1 MRELNGSCALR
12 IPDKIIK
19 VIRKNIFER
28 YLQMIS
34 DIADNKEQFYKIYE
48 TIGKNLKL
56 GIHQDATNRNKPAEL
71 LRHHYTKSGDG
82 ADLAQGLHHPSPFL
96 ARLKKKGYD
105 DLLMT
110 DLIGAYALDDDLS
123 EDEKKSFE
131 ELTKTVK
138 AILGDKVEK
147 VILSK
152 RIVGSPCVL
161 VTGQFGWSANVE
173 RIIKA
178 QVLRDSNMSQY
189 MASKKTLELNAH
201 NAIVKKLPS
210 KASQDQSDP
219 TVHSAGRLNNLIS
232 FGSSIDDA
240 GVEDNAAKGSK
251 KDGAAAEG
259 AGESAME
266 SID

>member
-1 MRELNGSCALR
+1 RRSCALR
-12 IPDKIIK
+12 IPDKIVK
-19 VIRKNIFER
+19 VIRNNIFER

-48 TIGKNLKL
+48 TIGKNLML
-56 GIHQDATNRNKPAEL
+56 GIHEDTTKRSRPAEL

-110 DLIGAYALDDDLS
+110 DLIGAYAVTQFK
-123 EDEKKSFE
+123 EFE
-131 ELTKTVK
+131 GQKLICTVK

-173 RIIKA
+173 RIMKA

-219 TVHSAGRLNNLIS
+219 TPPDFAGRLNNLIS

-240 GVEDNAAKGSK
+240 GVEDNAAERSK

>member
-1 MRELNGSCALR
+1 MPESQKGIYNLTAESLSS
-12 IPDKIIK
+12 
-19 VIRKNIFER
+19 IR
-28 YLQMIS
+28 S
-34 DIADNKEQFYKIYE
+34 
-48 TIGKNLKL
+48 
-56 GIHQDATNRNKPAEL
+56 
-71 LRHHYTKSGDG
+71 
-82 ADLAQGLHHPSPFL
+82 SPFL

-110 DLIGAYALDDDLS
+110 DLIGAYAVTQFKEFEGQKLICVS
-123 EDEKKSFE
+123 RRVSSFRARRRPLRGREE
-131 ELTKTVK
+131 ELRR
-138 AILGDKVEK
+138 AHQDRQGH
-147 VILSK
+147 S
-152 RIVGSPCVL
+152 RR
-161 VTGQFGWSANVE
+161 QANVE
-173 RIIKA
+173 RIMKA

-219 TVHSAGRLNNLIS
+219 TPPDFAGRLNNLIS

-240 GVEDNAAKGSK
+240 GVEDNAAERSK

>member
-1 MRELNGSCALR
+1 MPESQKGIYNLTAESLAS
-12 IPDKIIK
+12 
-19 VIRKNIFER
+19 IR
-28 YLQMIS
+28 S
-34 DIADNKEQFYKIYE
+34 
-48 TIGKNLKL
+48 
-56 GIHQDATNRNKPAEL
+56 
-71 LRHHYTKSGDG
+71 
-82 ADLAQGLHHPSPFL
+82 SPFL

-173 RIIKA
+173 RIMKA

-219 TVHSAGRLNNLIS
+219 TPPDFAGRLNNLIS

-240 GVEDNAAKGSK
+240 GVEDNAAEGSK